1 MPSNFTHDKI
11 NQPVTAA
18 SEEQSDFDVA
28 RGVYAQLRQGVEPD
42 SLLEQVDDAIC
53 ATSGKGR
60 SRTTIQLTLMTLIS
74 SESGCAGPILHLC
87 KSKLQLYQTV
97 ELWKR
102 NTLNEIEALGTLHTT
117 QLSKDLRTKFLS
129 AAATSRRG
137 AEKHGSLLCGIFY
150 ARLSQAIMSPVLPLT
165 MHMPRQ
171 LEELSDPSV
180 ELVDQV
186 LQSIPGLQFCQRPS
200 LQPHV
205 HVWQSKESVV
215 HMQKK
220 HLCDFEQLPSHK
232 STDHLKMLLRHEIE
246 KAWDASKHQRSE
258 GNLVRFFNSRDVA
271 QKLQE
276 AGLLD
281 RGRQQA
287 LSSLMQAFYVEV
299 CHNKCHI
306 SCPLGSRLVLLCT
319 PLSCVVSLACLAC

>member
-1 MPSNFTHDKI
+1 MPSNFKRDKI
-11 NQPVTAA
+11 NQPVSAA
-18 SEEQSDFDVA
+18 SKEKSDFDVA
-28 RGVYAQLRQGVEPD
+28 RGVYAQLRQGVEPR

-53 ATSGKGR
+53 VTSGKGR
-60 SRTTIQLTLMTLIS
+60 SRTTIQLTLITLIS
-74 SESGCAGPILHLC
+74 RESGCAGPILHLC

-117 QLSKDLRTKFLS
+117 QLSEDLRTQFLS
-129 AAATSRRG
+129 AAATSRQG

-150 ARLSQAIMSPVLPLT
+150 VRLLHAIMPPVLPLT
-165 MHMPRQ
+165 MRQ

-180 ELVDQV
+180 ELVEQV
-186 LQSIPGLQFCQRPS
+186 LQSIPGSHFCQSPS

-205 HVWQSKESVV
+205 HVWQSEKSVV

-220 HLCDFEQLPSHK
+220 HLCDFEQLPAHK

-258 GNLVRFFNSRDVA
+258 GNLVRFFNSRVVA
-271 QKLQE
+271 SKLQE

-287 LSSLMQAFYVEV
+287 LSRLMQAFHVEV
-299 CHNKCHI
+299 CHNSCHNSGPLA
-306 SCPLGSRLVLLCT
+306 SCLVLLCT
-319 PLSCVVSLACLAC
+319 CPSCVVSLACLAC

>member
-1 MPSNFTHDKI
+1 MPSNLLRDKI
-11 NQPVTAA
+11 NQPVNAA
-18 SEEQSDFDVA
+18 SVEQTDFDVA
-28 RGVYAQLRQGVEPD
+28 RGVYAQLRQGVEPK
-42 SLLEQVDDAIC
+42 SLLDLVDDAIC

-60 SRTTIQLTLMTLIS
+60 SRITIQLTLMTLS
-74 SESGCAGPILHLC
+74 SRKSGCAGPILHLC
-87 KSKLQLYQTV
+87 KSKLQLYQTI
-97 ELWKR
+97 EFWKR
-102 NTLNEIEALGTLHTT
+102 NTLNEVEALGTLHTT
-117 QLSKDLRTKFLS
+117 QLSKDLRTMFLS
-129 AAATSRRG
+129 AAATSRQG

-150 ARLSQAIMSPVLPLT
+150 ARLSQAIMPPVLPLT

-171 LEELSDPSV
+171 LEELSDPSF

-186 LQSIPGLQFCQRPS
+186 LQPIPGSQFCQRPS
-200 LQPHV
+200 SQAHV
-205 HVWQSKESVV
+205 HVWQREESVV

-287 LSSLMQAFYVEV
+287 LSSLMQAFHVEV